1 MNFKK
6 LIRTCSN
13 CVCFR
18 FSIIIY
24 VTLETYNYRVLLGFF
39 KKSSARTHKI
49 SSGSGTCM
57 LEEKKKIADYVSN
70 RKMGRKYE
78 SDRGKEENKSRK
90 IK

>member
-24 VTLETYNYRVLLGFF
+24 VTLETYHYRVLLGFF

-49 SSGSGTCM
+49 SSSSGTCM
-57 LEEKKKIADYVSN
+57 LKKKKKIADYVSN
-70 RKMGRKYE
+70 RKMGRSTRVIE
-78 SDRGKEENKSRK
+78 GKKKTRVEK
-90 IK
+90 